1 MIKYSHKEI
10 LQVLVEKYTN
20 EKRPIKSGEIAE
32 EINKDS
38 GTVRNLMIDLNKQGL
53 IIGIAGP
60 KGGYIPTEKAF
71 KSIFASKDI
80 QRKIPVYINGELRSG
95 VIIYDVFFMDL
106 SDTENCGGIIKASG
120 ELAGLS
126 EGDNIQFG
134 PTPVRNIIISAMVK
148 GVDLKEQNI
157 FFDLISIST
166 IPNSP
171 VRWYSESKYPKLPLD
186 MDLHGAL
193 KMLANSEVPYAVVM
207 DEEKL
212 IGILWIKNLVN
223 NMGKNKKV
231 RDLELDGIIIID
243 ADESIV
249 EALYRMAENEVEALL
264 VIDNYKPMGIITRQK
279 ILKDFLDEGE
289 I

>member
-1 MIKYSHKEI
+1 MIKYSHREI
-10 LQVLVEKYTN
+10 LQVLVEKYTK
-20 EKRPIKSGEIAE
+20 EKRPIKSGEIAD

-71 KSIFASKDI
+71 KSIFATKDVE
-80 QRKIPVYINGELRSG
+80 RRIPVYINGELRQG

-106 SDTENCGGIIKASG
+106 SDAKNCGGIIKASG

-134 PTPVRNIIISAMVK
+134 PTPVRNIIISGIVE

-157 FFDLISIST
+157 FFELLSIST
-166 IPNSP
+166 IPNYP
-171 VRWYSESKYPKLPLD
+171 VRWYSESKYLQIPINTD
-186 MDLHGAL
+186 TYEAM
-193 KMLANSEVPYAVVM
+193 KMLASSGVSYAVVV
-207 DEEKL
+207 DDEKL
-212 IGILWIKNLVN
+212 VGVLWLKNLIKT
-223 NMGKNKKV
+223 MGKKKKLGDV
-231 RDLELDGIIIID
+231 ELDGIIIID

-249 EALYRMAENEVEALL
+249 EALYRMAENKVEALL
-264 VIDNYKPMGIITRQK
+264 VIDNYRPTGIITRRK
-279 ILKDFLDEGE
+279 ILKNFLEEG
-289 I
+289 II